1 MLRSDFCYYSHAY
14 IVVKGTTDFLAAAE
28 NENDKAEK
36 NIVFENN
43 APFIPKIKNTL
54 IDNTEACEID
64 VMSMYDLFE
73 YSQNYSMT

>member
-54 IDNTEACEID
+54 IGNTEACER
-64 VMSMYDLFE
+64 VMSMYNLFE

>member
-1 MLRSDFCYYSHAY
+1 M
-14 IVVKGTTDFLAAAE
+14 AAAE

-36 NIVFENN
+36 NIAFENN

-54 IDNTEACEID
+54 IDNTEACER
-64 VMSMYDLFE
+64 VMSMYNLFE